1 LWGYDAG
8 VAVEAEIRRAVLDAA
23 ERAEVREALEGIY
36 RDLGVEIAQ
45 RQPRCELS
53 GRCCRFE
60 EYGHRLYVTTIELAG
75 FVHGLR
81 QRAPAVPAWDGR
93 GCPFQVSKLCT
104 VHGIRPFGCRVF
116 FCDPA
121 ATQWQN
127 EAYERF
133 HGQMKRL
140 HDRYGVGY
148 YYIEWREALRV
159 LGLADSGVSATGIAL

>member
-1 LWGYDAG
+1 MMRD
-8 VAVEAEIRRAVLDAA
+8 VAVEEAIRRAVLDAA
-23 ERAEVREALEGIY
+23 DRAEVREALERVY
-36 RDLGVEIAQ
+36 RDLGLEIAQ

-81 QRAPAVPAWDGR
+81 QGGGAVREWDGR
-93 GCPFQVSKLCT
+93 GCPFQVSKLCS
-104 VHGIRPFGCRVF
+104 VHAIRPFGCRVF
-116 FCDPA
+116 FCDPT

-133 HGQMKRL
+133 HGEIKRL
-140 HDRYGVGY
+140 HDRFGVGY
-148 YYIEWREALRV
+148 YYIEWREGLRL
-159 LGLADSGVSATGIAL
+159 LGLAESDLSATAFGL